1 VERHLVGPWQRLV
14 AGKEQV
20 LERVG
25 RHPAETRGE
34 RPRAGGWSLAEV
46 VEHVVLVEGGLASA
60 LAKAPSPQRPRRF
73 GRGQWFRFI
82 GLRLALKA
90 GVRIKVPVEA
100 ILPTGELPWHALLSR
115 WEEQR
120 RGLEE
125 WLLSVD
131 PRILQAPRF
140 RHPIVGWLTVPQALT
155 FAADHLEHHYPQ
167 LDRLG
172 RASAV

>member
-1 VERHLVGPWQRLV
+1 MERHLVGPWRRLV
-14 AGKEQV
+14 AGKAQI

-25 RHPAETRGE
+25 RQSLEARAE

-46 VEHVVLVEGGLASA
+46 VEHLVLVEVGLASA

-73 GRGQWFRFI
+73 GRGQWFRFQ
-82 GLRLALKA
+82 GLRIALKW
-90 GVRIKVPVEA
+90 GVRIKAPVES

-131 PRILQAPRF
+131 PGLLQDPRF
-140 RHPIVGWLTVPQALT
+140 RHPIVGWLTVPQALIFT
-155 FAADHLEHHYPQ
+155 ADHLEHHYPQ
-167 LDRLG
+167 IERFE
-172 RASAV
+172 RAGTV